1 MLRNLTIPA
10 ALVAVLA
17 LFSIHTATSANACK
31 KCAAHN
37 TSTEAKEAPHNVAP
51 EGWATLFNGKD
62 IDGWIVKSGYC
73 TYEVK
78 DGMITGTTAK
88 GSGNTFLCTPNE
100 YGDFELKFDVLLH
113 DNGLNSG
120 VQIRSKVVKDHNNK
134 WGGRIGGPQV
144 EIEKDPGQSG
154 FIYGE
159 ATGKGW
165 LSPEPKSKDKKVN
178 SHDHFKN
185 GEWNTYHIIA
195 KGNNIKTFI
204 NGHAVADLTLPDDIA
219 DQFSKGV
226 IGLQVHS
233 VRGDPNWK
241 VSWRNIYIKELY

>member
-1 MLRNLTIPA
+1 
-10 ALVAVLA
+10 
-17 LFSIHTATSANACK
+17 
-31 KCAAHN
+31 
-37 TSTEAKEAPHNVAP
+37 
-51 EGWATLFNGKD
+51 
-62 IDGWIVKSGYC
+62 
-73 TYEVK
+73 
-78 DGMITGTTAK
+78 
-88 GSGNTFLCTPNE
+88 FLCTPNE

>member
-1 MLRNLTIPA
+1 MLRHLTIPA
-10 ALVAVLA
+10 VLVAVLA
-17 LFSIHTATSANACK
+17 LFSIHTTTASACK
-31 KCAAHN
+31 KCAKHN
-37 TSTEAKEAPHNVAP
+37 TSTEAKETPHNVAP
-51 EGWATLFNGKD
+51 EGWTALFNGKD
-62 IDGWIVKSGYC
+62 IDGWVVKSGYC

-88 GSGNTFLCTPNE
+88 GSGNTFLTTPKE

-120 VQIRSKVVKDHNNK
+120 VQIRSKAKGDLNK
-134 WGGRIGGPQV
+134 YGGRITGPQA
-144 EIEKDPGQSG
+144 EIEASPGQSG

-185 GEWNTYHIIA
+185 GQWNSYHIIA

-204 NGHAVADLTLPDDIA
+204 NGHAIADLTLPDDIA
-219 DQFSKGV
+219 EQFSRGV

-241 VSWRNIYIKELY
+241 VSWRNIYIKELD